1 MSGLPACYT
10 HPHDFSAVAATIPAE
25 RLQVARNLLYRLVE
39 EGVSLNEARPQL
51 QRALGGAQQAQPEPA
66 S

>member
-1 MSGLPACYT
+1 MHACYT
-10 HPHDFSAVAATIPAE
+10 HPHEFSAVAATIPAE

-51 QRALGGAQQAQPEPA
+51 QRALGGAQPAQPEPA